1 MKSQAAMIDSSVKAQ
16 SSQGDMSLKMA
27 QLQTQNIAEL
37 NKKEALKIDAV
48 NHAKDRQSKLKLEG
62 LRLRQTEMIHKDKL
76 THDKNQSLLN
86 LGVQHT
92 LKGLDLGH
100 QRQMKGFDL
109 LHAMQTK
116 GLDLDHAREQ
126 SAMQM
131 AQQENQS
138 AAQRLH
144 DVAMADKNAD
154 IAREAQFMK
163 PEGGE

>member
-1 MKSQAAMIDSSVKAQ
+1 
-16 SSQGDMSLKMA
+16 
-27 QLQTQNIAEL
+27 
-37 NKKEALKIDAV
+37 
-48 NHAKDRQSKLKLEG
+48 
-62 LRLRQTEMIHKDKL
+62 MIHKDKL

-126 SAMQM
+126 SVMQM

-144 DVAMADKNAD
+144 DVAMVDKNAD